1 MLLHVSSFPGPG
13 HHYKTTVTLML
24 RHHHDT
30 DKVGYGDIYP
40 QTGLGKFVGTMC
52 AVAGERISLTI

>member
-24 RHHHDT
+24 RPLL
-30 DKVGYGDIYP
+30 KVGYGDIYP